1 MHGKTMW
8 EKTEGKGSKGR
19 REVGW
24 EEGEGEKGGREKIIY
39 WANTKSGYENKRVE
53 WN

>member
-1 MHGKTMW
+1 MG

-24 EEGEGEKGGREKIIY
+24 EEEGEGEKGGREKLMY
-39 WANTKSGYENKRVE
+39 WTNTKSGYENKREE
-53 WN
+53 WKY